1 MKACIDCKYHPQQLA
16 DEEPCLGC
24 FDGGLWE
31 PADKK
36 GMNMSK
42 DNINPD
48 HYKSETS
55 LECIESMELIF
66 GMEYVFGF
74 CICNAWKYVW
84 RWRHKN
90 GVEDLKKAQ
99 WYVQRAW
106 GYLDPDQEFP
116 TLERLQNYIRN
127 EINLYDGD
135 EV

>member
-1 MKACIDCKYHPQQLA
+1 MA
-16 DEEPCLGC
+16 
-24 FDGGLWE
+24 
-31 PADKK
+31 
-36 GMNMSK
+36 

-66 GMEYVFGF
+66 GIEYVFGF
-74 CICNAWKYVW
+74 CLCNAWKYVW

-99 WYVQRAW
+99 WYVERAW

-116 TLERLQNYIRN
+116 TLERLQSYILS
-127 EINLYDGD
+127 EINLHKEDEDG
-135 EV
+135 ES